1 MQERALSIVMRSLQS
16 VRDRA
21 TFEFTNRLS
30 QLKSDDTDSAIWR
43 HLKTRQKHMYIE
55 EFYVPQMVK
64 GPDDLG
70 WGEVCPDL
78 KVLEV
83 PGKHL
88 ELFHE
93 KYIHGILES
102 TETFL
107 EEFRS

>member
-1 MQERALSIVMRSLQS
+1 M
-16 VRDRA
+16 
-21 TFEFTNRLS
+21 TFP
-30 QLKSDDTDSAIWR
+30 I

-64 GPDDLG
+64 GPIRIVSATGNGSKFRKLDDLG

>member
-1 MQERALSIVMRSLQS
+1 MVLVSVVSAVGIRSSKRCTLRGPHPLLTKPRISNSIEIVGCSRAVLIRIVS
-16 VRDRA
+16 A
-21 TFEFTNRLS
+21 TGNGSKFRKL
-30 QLKSDDTDSAIWR
+30 
-43 HLKTRQKHMYIE
+43 
-55 EFYVPQMVK
+55 
-64 GPDDLG
+64 DDLG
-70 WGEVCPDL
+70 WGEVCHDL